1 QAMGTNG
8 PVRIKV
14 PFSTTELDAWREAVK
29 GYRDDPERV
38 SKRFELIIKNLDPDW
53 GDIEIMLSALS
64 ETEKQMILKVARAQ
78 VQAQVASGVLPGTV
92 ETHVPRVDPG
102 WDYNDDRDYRLL
114 KRYQEWIRIGL
125 ETAIPKSVNWS
136 RLYTIKQNLGETPS
150 EFLD

>member
-1 QAMGTNG
+1 QAKGTDG
-8 PVRIKV
+8 LVHIKV

-29 GYRDDPERV
+29 GYCDDPERV
-38 SKRFELIIKNLDPDW
+38 AKRLEFINKNLDPDW

-78 VQAQVASGVLPGTV
+78 VQAQVTSGALPGTV
-92 ETHVPRVDPG
+92 ETYIPRVDPR
-102 WDYNDDRDYRLL
+102 WDYNNDNDYRLL
-114 KRYQEWIRIGL
+114 KGYQEWIRIGL

-136 RLYTIKQNLGETPS
+136 QLYTIKQNLGETPS